1 MRNIMRHS
9 STLAFAAA
17 ALLGGAAAADEP
29 RTLNVLTTTTDL
41 AAIAREVGGD
51 AVTVNCLTRG
61 PEDPH
66 FIDARPSFARQ
77 AHDADV
83 FIKVG
88 LELEIGYE
96 VPIVRDARNAR
107 IQPGSPGYCDA
118 SVGVDLLDIPSG
130 TVDRSMGDVHPLG
143 NPHYLTDPVRAK
155 TVAATIAE
163 SFGKVDPPRAAD
175 YRKRAEEFG
184 ARIDEALFGKDILAE
199 VPAKRLSRLL
209 ADGKLAEWL
218 EGKGLADKVGG
229 WAREM
234 LPCSGAKVVSYHT
247 YFNYLLERFHVQ
259 SVASLEPKAG
269 IPPTPRHVRT
279 VVEAMRAQGVPAILC
294 TVYNP
299 KDVAES
305 AAREVGARVV
315 TLAHM
320 PGALEGAGDYISCV
334 DFNVKALAKALGAKK

>member
-1 MRNIMRHS
+1 MRKLNAS
-9 STLAFAAA
+9 LVATVV
-17 ALLGGAAAADEP
+17 LLGGAAAADEP
-29 RTLNVLTTTTDL
+29 KTLNVLATTTDL

-66 FIDARPSFARQ
+66 FIDARPSYSRL

-83 FIKVG
+83 FLKVG

-118 SVGVDLLDIPSG
+118 SAGIDLLDIPSG

-143 NPHYLTDPVRAK
+143 NPHYLLDPYRAK
-155 TVAATIAE
+155 TVATTIAATL
-163 SFGKVDPPRAAD
+163 GKVDPARADAFT
-175 YRKRAEEFG
+175 KRAEEFG
-184 ARIDEALFGKDILAE
+184 ARVDAALFGKELLAAA
-199 VPAKRLSRLL
+199 PARRLARLL
-209 ADGKLAEWL
+209 ADGKLGAWL
-218 EGKGLADKVGG
+218 EEKGLAGKAGG
-229 WAREM
+229 WAAEM
-234 LPCSGAKVVSYHT
+234 LPYSGAKVVSYHAL
-247 YFNYLLERFHVQ
+247 FNYLLDRFHVQ

-279 VVEAMRAQGVPAILC
+279 VVEVMRAQRVPAILC
-294 TVYNP
+294 AIYNP

-305 AAREVGARVV
+305 AAREAGAEVV

-320 PGALEGAGDYISCV
+320 PGAVGEAGDYVSFV
-334 DFNVKALAKALGAKK
+334 DGNVKALAKALSRVPEATK